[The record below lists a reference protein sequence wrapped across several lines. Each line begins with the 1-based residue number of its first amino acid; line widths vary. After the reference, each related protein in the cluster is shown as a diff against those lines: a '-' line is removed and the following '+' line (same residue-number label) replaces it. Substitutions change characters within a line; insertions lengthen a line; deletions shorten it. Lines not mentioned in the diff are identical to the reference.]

1 MSAAP
6 PANDDRI
13 MEAWLSRPAR
23 DMRDNPQRMASLSE
37 AEASALK
44 ELVAGVAVHDGESLP
59 DDVTF

>member
-6 PANDDRI
+6 TADDDRI
-13 MEAWLSRPAR
+13 MDAWLSLLAR

-37 AEASALK
+37 AEASALQ
-44 ELVAGVAVHDGESLP
+44 ELVAGVIVDDGESLP